1 MNLRSDKRQNIQGKL
16 DFSSPGPGEA
26 QEPGGKEIESLPA
39 AHEHESPASTN
50 RMMEEI
56 CDWENLKEAMWRV
69 KANKGSAGIDGMR
82 VEELPDYAA
91 LLVIREQ
98 LLSGS
103 YTPQPVK
110 RVKIPKPDGG
120 VRKLGIP
127 TALDRFV
134 QQAVMQVLQRQW
146 NPTFSDSSYGFR
158 PGRSTHQAV
167 AQAQQY
173 IAAGY
178 GWVVDLDLEKFFDR
192 VNHDKLMGQIA
203 KRVEDKRLLKLI
215 RAFLNAGVME
225 NGLVSPS
232 VEGTPQGGPI
242 TPLTQKV
249 TLAVWPTWRRT
260 AVLWGARWDWDT
272 VANGDGVVSHQ
283 DVFDY
288 ESYDSLALRDVQR
301 LGSTAQAGEERRESL
316 RQSREGC
323 PIVGLVSDRL
333 QLSTK
338 HLFTL
343 AQRRHALAQLLDR
356 QERFLVGV
364 EKSFHA
370 FANMR
375 QLPLQTLLTFLGR
388 IARACGC
395 QPAVQFLLEQR
406 RVFQQSDHLRPND
419 LIEEILSDQAAV
431 VANRTA
437 KFSPAIGTNTFVV
450 VDLARARAC
459 RYARE
464 GVAALLTADQP
475 LHDTR
480 LDGATARSYFVL
492 LEKLL
497 GTSEAILAYQGGH
510 GDLDPLF
517 ARALV
522 ACCRAGRHHTPPTQ
536 RANHARPCRHAR
548 LAEAGEAAIRRVAQY
563 GPDGR
568 AFPAGACLA
577 RRDAFGVDPAGHL
590 ADAESLHRVH
600 LIYALHHPSLG
611 FKHGVRG
618 GRLVGLADIA
628 VAIRS
633 AAHHADLARVGPV
646 SLTAT
651 RSLQD
656 LRPLIF
662 GDHALELHQQL
673 IFRAGALRRFNKQR
687 LDSLAGELLDQQD
700 LVCVLAAQ
708 AIRRVREHNLDLPF
722 GGKVPHTLQARAL
735 ERRSTI
741 AFIFEDPLFGHVQIV
756 GLGKLDQRRRL
767 ARDRVLL
774 ALLLRRDPCVD
785 CRHPQHRTPLHAH
798 RRAAPDG
805 APEYRRPGRASTR
818 AGDQTH
824 NRRGF
829 EARRFLRAAQPCFF
843 RAPRN
848 AFNARVTIAPI
859 VRPLLLA
866 YFRSRRTVLGGSLS
880 VIGTVASVT
889 STGRSSWEAPSRYR
903 YA

>member
-1 MNLRSDKRQNIQGKL
+1 MYAARR
-16 DFSSPGPGEA
+16 FSCPSFFHP
-26 QEPGGKEIESLPA
+26 
-39 AHEHESPASTN
+39 STN
-50 RMMEEI
+50 RRMY
-56 CDWENLKEAMWRV
+56 K
-69 KANKGSAGIDGMR
+69 
-82 VEELPDYAA
+82 
-91 LLVIREQ
+91 
-98 LLSGS
+98 LLS
-103 YTPQPVK
+103 
-110 RVKIPKPDGG
+110 
-120 VRKLGIP
+120 
-127 TALDRFV
+127 
-134 QQAVMQVLQRQW
+134 
-146 NPTFSDSSYGFR
+146 
-158 PGRSTHQAV
+158 
-167 AQAQQY
+167 
-173 IAAGY
+173 
-178 GWVVDLDLEKFFDR
+178 
-192 VNHDKLMGQIA
+192 
-203 KRVEDKRLLKLI
+203 
-215 RAFLNAGVME
+215 
-225 NGLVSPS
+225 NGLS
-232 VEGTPQGGPI
+232 

-316 RQSREGC
+316 RQSQEGC

-475 LHDTR
+475 LHHTR

-497 GTSEAILAYQGGH
+497 GTSEAIFAYQGWH

-522 ACCRAGRHHTPPTQ
+522 ASAGRNHTPPTQ
-536 RANHARPCRHAR
+536 RAKNARPCRDAR

-563 GPDGR
+563 GPHGR

-577 RRDAFGVDPAGHL
+577 GRNAFGVDPAGHF

-600 LIYALHHPSLG
+600 LIYALHYTTLG

-618 GRLVGLADIA
+618 GRLGGLA
-628 VAIRS
+628 
-633 AAHHADLARVGPV
+633 LK
-646 SLTAT
+646 
-651 RSLQD
+651 
-656 LRPLIF
+656 
-662 GDHALELHQQL
+662 LHQQL
-673 IFRAGALRRFNKQR
+673 IFRAGTLRRFNKQR
-687 LDSLAGELLDQQD
+687 LYSVAGELLDQQD
-700 LVCVLAAQ
+700 LVRVLAAQ
-708 AIRRVREHNLDLPF
+708 AIRRVCEHHLDLSF
-722 GGKVPHTLQARAL
+722 GGEVPHTLQAWAL

-741 AFIFEDPLFGHVQIV
+741 AFIFEDPLFGYLQIV
-756 GLGKLDQRRRL
+756 GLGELDQRRRL

-774 ALLLRRDPCVD
+774 ALLLGRDPRVD
-785 CRHPQHRTPLHAH
+785 CRHPHHRTPLRAH
-798 RRAAPDG
+798 QRGAPDG
-805 APEYRRPGRASTR
+805 APEYRRLGRVSTR

-824 NRRGF
+824 SRRGF
-829 EARRFLRAAQPCFF
+829 EAGRSLRAAQPCFF
-843 RAPRN
+843 RAARN

-866 YFRSRRTVLGGSLS
+866 YFRNRRTVLGGSLS

-889 STGRSSWEAPSRYR
+889 STGRSRWEASSRYR